1 MVSIAKIRIIF
12 RKSKKNPKKANF
24 YTNFADD
31 METDSTLQLQDMVKA
46 VSGVLT
52 DYVMVTVLLI
62 AAVYFTVVTRGVQ
75 FRMVGEMLR
84 LLVKSGKKS
93 NDVRRE
99 DAPAHG
105 TISSFQAFAL
115 SIASRVGTGNLAGV
129 ATAIALGGPGA
140 VFWMWVIAL
149 FGASSAFVESTLA
162 QLFKVKGE
170 KSFMGGPAYYILKGL
185 HQRWWAVTFA
195 VLITLTF
202 GFAFNSVQSNTV
214 ADAFE
219 ACFAF
224 PKEWMAVIL
233 SALTLIIIWGGV
245 QRVSRF
251 SEIVVPVMAIAYILL
266 AIVIICMNFNRIPE
280 IFTMIF
286 RSAFGMEQ
294 ALGGTLGAAMV
305 MGIKRGLFSNEAGEG
320 STPNAAAT
328 ASVTHP
334 VKQGLIQSLGVYTD
348 TMLVCT
354 ATAFIILCSGVFDQG
369 HDGIVL
375 TQRAIDAELGGGHQY
390 GSIFVCVA
398 IFFFA
403 FTSIIANYYYGETNI
418 RFICNNDR
426 LIDVYRL
433 LVGVVVYVGGVTT
446 LDLVWGFADITMA
459 MMTLCNLA
467 AIFALGKYAVRLLKD
482 YMAQRR
488 AGIDPVYHAD
498 TIPEIADETE
508 CWDK

>member
-1 MVSIAKIRIIF
+1 MGTGYSI
-12 RKSKKNPKKANF
+12 
-24 YTNFADD
+24 Y
-31 METDSTLQLQDMVKA
+31 LQDIVDK

-62 AAVYFTVVTRGVQ
+62 AAVYFTAVTRGVQ
-75 FRMVGEMLR
+75 FRMAGEMLR
-84 LLVKSGKKS
+84 LLVKSGKRD
-93 NDVRRE
+93 NDKRE
-99 DAPAHG
+99 DDAPAHG

-162 QLFKVKGE
+162 QLFKVKG
-170 KSFMGGPAYYILKGL
+170 KNSFMGGPAYYILKGL
-185 HQRWWAVTFA
+185 HKRWWAVTFA

-224 PKEWMAVIL
+224 PKEWMALIL
-233 SALTLIIIWGGV
+233 TALTLVIIWGGV

-251 SEIVVPVMAIAYILL
+251 SEIIVPVMAIAYILL
-266 AIVIICMNFNRIPE
+266 AIVIICMNINRIPE
-280 IFTMIF
+280 IFSMIF
-286 RSAFGMEQ
+286 KSAFGLEQ
-294 ALGGTLGAAMV
+294 ALGGTIGAAMV

-354 ATAFIILCSGVFDQG
+354 STAFIILCSGVWGQG

-398 IFFFA
+398 IFCFA

-426 LIDVYRL
+426 LINLYRL
-433 LVGVVVYVGGVTT
+433 LVGGVVYVGGVTS
-446 LDLVWGFADITMA
+446 LDLAWGLADITMA
-459 MMTLCNLA
+459 MMT
-467 AIFALGKYAVRLLKD
+467 
-482 YMAQRR
+482 
-488 AGIDPVYHAD
+488 
-498 TIPEIADETE
+498 
-508 CWDK
+508 

>member
-1 MVSIAKIRIIF
+1 MGTGYSI
-12 RKSKKNPKKANF
+12 
-24 YTNFADD
+24 Y
-31 METDSTLQLQDMVKA
+31 LQDIVDK

-62 AAVYFTVVTRGVQ
+62 AAVYFTAVTRGVQ
-75 FRMVGEMLR
+75 FRMAGEMLR
-84 LLVKSGKKS
+84 LLVKSGKRD
-93 NDVRRE
+93 NDKRE
-99 DAPAHG
+99 DDAPAHG

-162 QLFKVKGE
+162 QLFKVKG
-170 KSFMGGPAYYILKGL
+170 KNSFMGGPAYYILKGL
-185 HQRWWAVTFA
+185 HKRWWAVTFA

-224 PKEWMAVIL
+224 PKEWMALIL
-233 SALTLIIIWGGV
+233 TALTLVIIWGGV

-251 SEIVVPVMAIAYILL
+251 SEIIVPVMAIAYILL
-266 AIVIICMNFNRIPE
+266 AIVIICMNINRIPE
-280 IFTMIF
+280 IFSMIF
-286 RSAFGMEQ
+286 KSAFGLEQ
-294 ALGGTLGAAMV
+294 ALGGTIGAAMV

-354 ATAFIILCSGVFDQG
+354 STAFIILCSGVWGQG

-398 IFFFA
+398 IFCFA

-426 LIDVYRL
+426 LINLYRL
-433 LVGVVVYVGGVTT
+433 LVGGVVYVRGVTS
-446 LDLVWGFADITMA
+446 LDLAGGFADITMA
-459 MMTLCNLA
+459 MMT
-467 AIFALGKYAVRLLKD
+467 
-482 YMAQRR
+482 
-488 AGIDPVYHAD
+488 
-498 TIPEIADETE
+498 
-508 CWDK
+508 

>member
-1 MVSIAKIRIIF
+1 MGTGYSI
-12 RKSKKNPKKANF
+12 
-24 YTNFADD
+24 Y
-31 METDSTLQLQDMVKA
+31 LQDIVDK

-62 AAVYFTVVTRGVQ
+62 AAVYFTAVTRGVQ
-75 FRMVGEMLR
+75 FRMAGEMLR
-84 LLVKSGKKS
+84 LLVKSGKRD
-93 NDVRRE
+93 NDKRE
-99 DAPAHG
+99 DDAPAHG

-162 QLFKVKGE
+162 QLFKVKG
-170 KSFMGGPAYYILKGL
+170 KNSFMGGPAYYILKGL
-185 HQRWWAVTFA
+185 HKRWWAVTFA

-224 PKEWMAVIL
+224 PKEWMALIL
-233 SALTLIIIWGGV
+233 TALTLVIIWGGV

-251 SEIVVPVMAIAYILL
+251 SEIIVPVMAIAYILL
-266 AIVIICMNFNRIPE
+266 AIVIICMNINRIPE
-280 IFTMIF
+280 IFSMIF
-286 RSAFGMEQ
+286 KSAFGLEQ
-294 ALGGTLGAAMV
+294 ALGGTIGAAMV

-354 ATAFIILCSGVFDQG
+354 STAFIILCSGVWGQG

-398 IFFFA
+398 IFCFA

-426 LIDVYRL
+426 LINLYRL
-433 LVGVVVYVGGVTT
+433 LVGGVVYVGGVTS
-446 LDLVWGFADITMA
+446 LDLAWGLADITMA

-467 AIFALGKYAVRLLKD
+467 AIFALGKYVVRLLGD
-482 YMAQRR
+482 YVSQRR
-488 AGIDPVYHAD
+488 AGIDPVYRSS
-498 TIPEIADETE
+498 TIPEIADDTE
-508 CWDK
+508 CWND

>member
-1 MVSIAKIRIIF
+1 MGTGYSI
-12 RKSKKNPKKANF
+12 
-24 YTNFADD
+24 Y
-31 METDSTLQLQDMVKA
+31 LQDIVDK

-62 AAVYFTVVTRGVQ
+62 AAVYFTAVTRGVQ
-75 FRMVGEMLR
+75 FRMAGEMLR
-84 LLVKSGKKS
+84 LLVKSGKRD
-93 NDVRRE
+93 NDKRE
-99 DAPAHG
+99 DDAPAHG

-162 QLFKVKGE
+162 QLFKVKG
-170 KSFMGGPAYYILKGL
+170 KNSFMGGPAYYILKGL
-185 HQRWWAVTFA
+185 HKRWWAVTFA

-224 PKEWMAVIL
+224 PKEWMALIL
-233 SALTLIIIWGGV
+233 TALTLVIIWGGV

-251 SEIVVPVMAIAYILL
+251 SEIIVPVMAIAYILL
-266 AIVIICMNFNRIPE
+266 AIVIICMNINRIPE
-280 IFTMIF
+280 IFSMIF
-286 RSAFGMEQ
+286 KSAFGLEQ
-294 ALGGTLGAAMV
+294 ALGGTIGAAMV

-354 ATAFIILCSGVFDQG
+354 STAFIILCSGVWGQG

-398 IFFFA
+398 IFCFA

-426 LIDVYRL
+426 LINLYRL
-433 LVGVVVYVGGVTT
+433 LVGGVVYVGGVTS
-446 LDLVWGFADITMA
+446 LDLAWGFADITMA

-467 AIFALGKYAVRLLKD
+467 AIFALGKYVVRLLGD
-482 YMAQRR
+482 YVSQRR
-488 AGIDPVYHAD
+488 AGIDPVYRSS
-498 TIPEIADETE
+498 TIPEIADDTE
-508 CWDK
+508 CWND